1 MGQLLILSF
10 QHGCVENNP
19 SPIAHY
25 SIAMVRTMRT
35 FVLLLKIIMISQ
47 NKITIL
53 QHADK
58 IFQSVK
64 NAVYIYIYT

>member
-1 MGQLLILSF
+1 MGQLLIFSF

-35 FVLLLKIIMISQ
+35 FVLLLKIMISQ

-58 IFQSVK
+58 IFQSVE